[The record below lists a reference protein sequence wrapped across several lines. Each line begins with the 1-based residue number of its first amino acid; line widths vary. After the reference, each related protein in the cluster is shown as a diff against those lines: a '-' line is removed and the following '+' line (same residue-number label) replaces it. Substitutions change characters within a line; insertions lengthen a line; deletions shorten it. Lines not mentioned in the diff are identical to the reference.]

1 MVYINFSPNDF
12 QDVTIWEKSLMLDT
26 ACYRR
31 EYLSKSECFYNG
43 SSQKDIRSG
52 RGATMQYR
60 QGYNRKL
67 AGELYGWGADVVP
80 GEERETFDA

>member
-1 MVYINFSPNDF
+1 
-12 QDVTIWEKSLMLDT
+12 
-26 ACYRR
+26 
-31 EYLSKSECFYNG
+31 
-43 SSQKDIRSG
+43 
-52 RGATMQYR
+52 MQYR